1 MRESLIV
8 AGTIGVKRLADGAG
22 VHAVAPGDPLVMLEG
37 SPDGARAAWSAPGG
51 FAFVGPAYEGPGWW
65 LTASGTETAVIALVD
80 AALAERESEVRG
92 LTVPRGV
99 PIGRCTVS
107 DVSEWDLML
116 AEAAPPSQSQE
127 ALIAQLKDLAQIEEF
142 LDRVSPTHSKHADDP
157 DVREWAGIVEDG
169 ELLATGALATRPS
182 GAAYLASIATAPQA
196 RGRGFGAAVTAH
208 LTRTAFA
215 DGAAQCILGHYH
227 PNDPARRI
235 YARLGYRTTHQC
247 TSADLKH

>member
-1 MRESLIV
+1 LTV
-8 AGTIGVKRLADGAG
+8 TGTIGVTRLADGAG

-37 SPDGARAAWSAPGG
+37 APDGARAAWSAPGG

-65 LTASGTETAVIALVD
+65 LTASGTGAAVTALVD
-80 AALAERESEVRG
+80 AAVTECGSEVRG

-99 PIGRCTVS
+99 PIGRWTVS
-107 DVSEWDLML
+107 DDVNEWDLML
-116 AEAAPPSQSQE
+116 TDAAPPPQPQE
-127 ALIAQLKDLAQIEEF
+127 ARIAQLVNLAQIEEF

-157 DVREWAGIVEDG
+157 DVRAWAGIIEDG
-169 ELLATGALATRPS
+169 DLLAAGALALRPS

-196 RGRGFGAAVTAH
+196 RGGGYGAAVTAH

-227 PNDPARRI
+227 PNESARRI

-247 TSADLKH
+247 TSVDLKH